1 MNPIHPGTVLAAC
14 LDQSLARDDAI
25 RTVAQQIDVP
35 SNVLADIIAGKEA
48 ITKDLA
54 LRLNL
59 IIPHNQPEMWLQ
71 LQFAYDLYQLE
82 HNTQWREQLR
92 HDYDTRSAALSLIDA
107 AASWVREERKAHQR
121 ARKVRIKRV
130 HPAQKHKA

>member
-1 MNPIHPGTVLAAC
+1 MDPLHPGTVLAAC

-25 RTVAQQIDVP
+25 RTAAQQIDVP
-35 SNVLADIIAGKEA
+35 SNVLADIIAGKAA

-71 LQFAYDLYQLE
+71 LQFAYDLYQVE
-82 HNTQWREQLR
+82 HNAQWREQLL
-92 HDYDTRSAALSLIDA
+92 HDYDTRSAALYHIDA
-107 AASWVREERKAHQR
+107 AACWAREEHKA
-121 ARKVRIKRV
+121 KKR
-130 HPAQKHKA
+130 AQKIRTKRALKARNHEA